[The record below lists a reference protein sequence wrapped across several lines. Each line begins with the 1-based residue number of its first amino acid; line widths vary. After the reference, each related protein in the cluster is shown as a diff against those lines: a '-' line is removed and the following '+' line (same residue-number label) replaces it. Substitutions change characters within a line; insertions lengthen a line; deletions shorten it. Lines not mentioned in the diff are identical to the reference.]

1 MKMYFYISWNT
12 FMNKKPN
19 LSILTIDY
27 GAGGAERVI
36 SLLLKHLKND
46 FNVTL
51 VIFYDVVHYEL
62 PEGVELIVLLPEKVK
77 TKKLYLKI
85 MDSFKLIFR
94 YHKLIKEKNIDIS
107 FALLAQP
114 NIINGMMAM
123 KYKRLKT
130 LISERCY
137 PSIVYGYN
145 RFSMPL
151 IKVLI
156 PMFYNRND
164 VLFSNSV
171 HINQDLK
178 DNFKVKIPMSVIYN
192 PIESDSNKKV
202 IPESIT
208 ATEVLKIVN
217 VATMEPRKNQK
228 LILDALRQLPKGDYY
243 LTYYGMGHLY
253 DDLLSHREASGLN
266 EHVNFAGKVTDIQN
280 YLVQNDCF
288 VLSSETEGFPN
299 VLLEALSVG
308 LPSISTNCLSGP
320 LEMLNDNE
328 PVNIANGTFYQA
340 KYGILINEGDH
351 EGLANAL
358 DFFRAHPEIRQ
369 HYSKVGFERAK
380 AYSLPEIYQ
389 QVKDLLIN

>member
-1 MKMYFYISWNT
+1 
-12 FMNKKPN
+12 MNKKPN

-62 PEGVELIVLLPEKVK
+62 PEGVDLVVLLPEKVM

-85 MDSFKLIFR
+85 LDSFKIIFR
-94 YHKLIKEKNIDIS
+94 YSKLIKEKKIDIS

-123 KYKRLKT
+123 KYKHLKT
-130 LISERCY
+130 IISERCY
-137 PSIVYGYN
+137 PSIVYKYN
-145 RFSMPL
+145 KFSMPL
-151 IKVLI
+151 TKILI
-156 PMFYNRND
+156 PMFYNRNKA
-164 VLFSNSV
+164 LFSNSV
-171 HINQDLK
+171 YINQDFK

-192 PIESDSNKKV
+192 PIEFDNNRKV
-202 IPESIT
+202 IPESII
-208 ATEVLKIVN
+208 ATDVLKIVN

-253 DDLLSHREASGLN
+253 DDLLRHREASGLN
-266 EHVNFAGKVTDIQN
+266 EHVNFAGKVTNIQN

-320 LEMLNDNE
+320 LELLNDND
-328 PVNIANGTFYQA
+328 PVNIANGEFYQA
-340 KYGILINEGDH
+340 KYGILINEGDD

-358 DFFRAHPEIRQ
+358 NFFRTHPEVRQ

-380 AYSLPEIYQ
+380 TYSLPEIYK

>member
-1 MKMYFYISWNT
+1 
-12 FMNKKPN
+12 MNKKPN

-36 SLLLKHLKND
+36 SLLMKHLKDD
-46 FNVTL
+46 FNITL
-51 VIFYDVVHYEL
+51 VIFYNVVHYEL
-62 PEGVELIVLLPEKVK
+62 PEGVEMVVLLPEKRK

-85 MDSFKLIFR
+85 LDSIKLIYR
-94 YHKLIKEKNIDIS
+94 YNKLIKAKNIDVS
-107 FALLAQP
+107 FALLAQA

-123 KYKRLKT
+123 KHKRLKT

-137 PSIVYGYN
+137 PSIVYNYN
-145 RFSMPL
+145 KFSMPL
-151 IKVLI
+151 IKILI

-164 VLFSNSV
+164 ALFSNSV

-178 DNFKVKIPMSVIYN
+178 ENFKVKIPMSVIYN
-192 PIESDSNKKV
+192 PIEIDEKKKV
-202 IPESIT
+202 IPENIVF
-208 ATEVLKIVN
+208 EDVLKIVN

-228 LILDALRQLPKGDYY
+228 LILDALHRLPKGDYY

-253 DDLLSHREASGLN
+253 NDLLSHREASGLN
-266 EHVNFAGKVTDIQN
+266 EHVNFAGKVTDIQD

-320 LEMLNDNE
+320 LELLNDND
-328 PVNIANGTFYQA
+328 PVNIANGEFYQA
-340 KYGILINEGDH
+340 KYGILINEGDD

-358 DFFRAHPEIRQ
+358 NFFRTHSGVRQ

-380 AYSLPEIYQ
+380 TYGLPKIYE
-389 QVKDLLIN
+389 QVKSLLNN